1 MTPVLRL
8 VVCAALAASVS
19 AIPALANTTKAK
31 DCGYQS
37 DVVAAV
43 QAARVARVGERK
55 VPAHLKDAEW
65 PEKYNA
71 VIPLV
76 TPWVYGMKM
85 SEVKSADLAGAWKEL
100 CLSQ

>member
-1 MTPVLRL
+1 MIRVLS
-8 VVCAALAASVS
+8 VVLSVAVAAPAFAATS
-19 AIPALANTTKAK
+19 KAK

-43 QAARVARVGERK
+43 QAARVARVDERK
-55 VPAHLKDAEW
+55 VPDHVAEAAPEW

-85 SEVKSADLAGAWKEL
+85 AEVKASDLSAAWKEL

>member
-1 MTPVLRL
+1 MIRVMSVVLSVVLAGPV
-8 VVCAALAASVS
+8 VAATA
-19 AIPALANTTKAK
+19 KDK
-31 DCGYQS
+31 DCGFQA

-55 VPAHLKDAEW
+55 VPNHVAETSPKW
-65 PEKYNA
+65 PEKYNN
-71 VIPLV
+71 ILPLV

-85 SEVKSADLAGAWKEL
+85 SEVKSSDLGAAWNEM

>member
-1 MTPVLRL
+1 MIRVFCVAFC
-8 VVCAALAASVS
+8 VVAASPAFAVS
-19 AIPALANTTKAK
+19 KAK
-31 DCGYQS
+31 DCGFQS

-55 VPAHLKDAEW
+55 VPAHVAEASPEW

-85 SEVKSADLAGAWKEL
+85 GEVKSTDLAAAWNEM

>member
-1 MTPVLRL
+1 MIRVLSISL
-8 VVCAALAASVS
+8 CLAMAAPAFAAT
-19 AIPALANTTKAK
+19 AKAK

-43 QAARVARVGERK
+43 QAARVARVGEPK
-55 VPAHLKDAEW
+55 VPAYVAEAAPEW

-76 TPWVYGMKM
+76 APWVYGIKM
-85 SEVKSADLAGAWKEL
+85 GEVKSTDLAAAWNEM

>member
-1 MTPVLRL
+1 MIRL
-8 VVCAALAASVS
+8 LSFSICLALASPSFA
-19 AIPALANTTKAK
+19 ATAKEK

-37 DVVAAV
+37 DIVAAV
-43 QAARVARVGERK
+43 QAARMARVGERK
-55 VPAHLKDAEW
+55 VPAHVAETAPAW

-85 SEVKSADLAGAWKEL
+85 AEVKSVDLKAAWNEM